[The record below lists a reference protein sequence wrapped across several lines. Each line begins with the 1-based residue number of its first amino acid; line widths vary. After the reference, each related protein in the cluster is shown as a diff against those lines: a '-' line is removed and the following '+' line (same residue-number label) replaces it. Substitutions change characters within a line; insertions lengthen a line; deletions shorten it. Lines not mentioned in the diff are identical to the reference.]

1 MDPILKGKEIMEIK
15 RILVSRTD
23 KIGDLVLSIPSFFML
38 KKMYPNAELVAIVRK
53 YNMDIVK
60 NLPYIDRFVIL
71 DEYTKAELLEK
82 IAYFK
87 ADVFIALYNDSYVAS
102 LARASKAKIKIGPI
116 SKLSSIFTYNKGVL
130 QKRSRSVKNEGQY
143 NLDLVAKLN
152 KKRFAEVYEL
162 NTKMILTDENKK
174 VADVYF
180 KENSIQRKCLV
191 VNPFIGGS
199 AKNITDRQ
207 YVNILKKVKEKI
219 PDLNIIITSHITD
232 EERTEKLCKDIGQDK
247 IFTFSNGASILNT
260 ASIIDRADVYFGG
273 STGPTHVAGALGKK
287 IVAIYPHKKTQSP
300 TRWGVLGNS
309 NVRYIIPDE
318 NNPNEDYNNPYF
330 DNFTEDM
337 EDKVVKAILE
347 ALK

>member
-1 MDPILKGKEIMEIK
+1 MEIK

-23 KIGDLVLSIPSFFML
+23 KIGDLILSIPSFFML

-60 NLPYIDRFVIL
+60 NLPYIDRLVIV
-71 DEYTKAELLEK
+71 DKFTKSELLEK

-87 ADVFIALYNDSYVAS
+87 ADAFIALYNDKYVAS
-102 LARASKAKIKIGPI
+102 LARASKAKIRIGPI
-116 SKLSSIFTYNKGVL
+116 SKLSSFFTYNKGVL

-162 NTKMILTDENKK
+162 NTKLILTDENKN
-174 VADVYF
+174 VANMYF
-180 KENSIQRKCLV
+180 KENSIQGKCLV

-199 AKNITDRQ
+199 AKNITDEQ
-207 YVNILKKVKEKI
+207 YVSILKKLKEKM
-219 PDLNIIITSHITD
+219 PDLNIIITSHISD
-232 EERTEKLCKDIGQDK
+232 EERTEKLRKDIGKDK

-260 ASIIDRADVYFGG
+260 ASIIDESDVYFGG
-273 STGPTHVAGALGKK
+273 STGPTHIAGALGKK
-287 IVAIYPHKKTQSP
+287 IVAIYPRKKTQSP
-300 TRWGVLGNS
+300 TRWGILGNN
-309 NVRYIIPDE
+309 NVKYIIPDE
-318 NNPNEDYNNPYF
+318 NNRNENYKNLYF
-330 DNFTEDM
+330 DDFTEEM
-337 EDKVVKAILE
+337 EDRVVKEILE